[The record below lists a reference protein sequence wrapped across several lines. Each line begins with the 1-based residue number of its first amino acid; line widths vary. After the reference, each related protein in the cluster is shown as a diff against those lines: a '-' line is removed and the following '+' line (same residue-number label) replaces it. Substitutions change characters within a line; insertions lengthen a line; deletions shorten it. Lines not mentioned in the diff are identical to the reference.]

1 LRPAVLPVQPA
12 MKRLDVLRALAGV
25 VLFAGGLLLALP
37 TPYRERTFVFQAGGC
52 NLDTAVIEPKQA
64 PTHGTVLLL
73 HGLAA
78 NKKIMSYVAR
88 GFAAQDLRVV
98 VPDLPGHGRTPG
110 PFSPQRAEECS
121 ATLLVDL
128 FARGLASPDTV
139 ILAGHSM
146 GAAIALRIA
155 EKLPVAGT
163 IAISPAPMRAA
174 HGATPEALL
183 LEGPP
188 AATRNML
195 ALVGQFDMQP
205 LRDNAADLVNTQ
217 SATNSKFET
226 VPGDT
231 HVSLI
236 FDARVI
242 RRSQEWTA
250 QLLNLSSG
258 APLPSRWPLLGALA
272 GFVGLLLIAGP
283 FLREITKTDPPAAT
297 KPAQASPSWPK
308 ALLAVALAA
317 AASVLLLLRWNPFH
331 ALHVFEADYFA
342 AFLLFVSL
350 ILLAIFR
357 PAPLSSLGLSAK
369 PLLRAAFASLL
380 LLILVNGWFEL
391 TLTEA
396 WLNAARWYRFPF
408 LLLLVLPIH
417 LAEEILLGPP
427 ERLSGWRRLAAAMS
441 FRLAAWLAIAIA
453 LFHLHS
459 GEILLVLLAP
469 YFILLSLLQRRGMD
483 IVRTSTRSPAAA
495 ALFGAILLA
504 GFCLV
509 IFPIT

>member
-1 LRPAVLPVQPA
+1 
-12 MKRLDVLRALAGV
+12 MKRRDLVRAIAGV
-25 VLFAGGLLLALP
+25 VLFAAGLLVALP
-37 TPYRERTFVFQAGGC
+37 TPYRERTFIFQAGGC

-88 GFAAQDLRVV
+88 GFAAQDLRIV

-121 ATLLVDL
+121 ATLLADL
-128 FARGLASPDTV
+128 FARGMAAPDTV

-188 AATRNML
+188 ATARNML
-195 ALVGQFDMQP
+195 ALVAQFDMQA
-205 LRDNAADLVNTQ
+205 LRDNAADLVNIP
-217 SATNSKFET
+217 SATNSKFEI
-226 VPGDT
+226 VPGDS

-236 FDARVI
+236 FDPLVV

-250 QLLNLSSG
+250 QLLSLPTT
-258 APLPSRWPLLGALA
+258 APLPSRIPLLGGLA
-272 GFVGLLLIAGP
+272 GLVGVLLIAGP
-283 FLREITKTDPPAAT
+283 FLREITKTDPPAT
-297 KPAQASPSWPK
+297 PAPQRTPPSWPK
-308 ALLAVALAA
+308 AVFTIAVAA

-331 ALHVFEADYFA
+331 ALHIFEADYFA
-342 AFLLFVSL
+342 AFLVFVSI

-357 PAPLSSLGLSAK
+357 PSPFSSLGVSLK
-369 PLLRAAFASLL
+369 PLLRATFASLL

-391 TLTEA
+391 TLSEA
-396 WLNAARWYRFPF
+396 WLNAARWSRFPF

-417 LAEEILLGPP
+417 LAEEVLLGPP
-427 ERLSGWRRLAAAMS
+427 ERLAGWSRLAAAMS
-441 FRLAAWLAIAIA
+441 FRLVPWLAIAIA

-459 GEILLVLLAP
+459 GELLLVLLVPFLAV
-469 YFILLSLLQRRGMD
+469 LSLLQRRGMD
-483 IVRTSTRSPAAA
+483 IVRTSTRSAAA
-495 ALFGAILLA
+495 TALFGAILLA

>member
-1 LRPAVLPVQPA
+1 
-12 MKRLDVLRALAGV
+12 MKRRDVLRAIAGV
-25 VLFAGGLLLALP
+25 VLFAAGLLLALP
-37 TPYRERTFVFQAGGC
+37 TPYRERTFIFQAGGC
-52 NLDTAVIEPKQA
+52 NLDTAVTETKQG

-78 NKKIMSYVAR
+78 NKKIMTYVAR
-88 GFAAQDLRVV
+88 GFAAQDLRVI

-110 PFSPQRAEECS
+110 PFSPGRAEECS
-121 ATLLVDL
+121 ANLLADL
-128 FARGLASPDTV
+128 FARGMASPDSV

-146 GAAIALRIA
+146 GAAIALRVA
-155 EKLPVAGT
+155 DKFPVAGT

-183 LEGPP
+183 FEGPP
-188 AATRNML
+188 AAPHNML
-195 ALVGQFDMQP
+195 ALAGQFDMQA

-217 SATNSKFET
+217 SATNSKFEI
-226 VPGDT
+226 VPGDS

-242 RRSQEWTA
+242 GRSQEWTA
-250 QLLNLSSG
+250 QLLHLAPG
-258 APLPSRWPLLGALA
+258 APLPSRWPLFGALA
-272 GFVGLLLIAGP
+272 GFAGVLLIAGP
-283 FLREITKTDPPAAT
+283 FLREITKTDLPATIKPERTPPSWLKAILTVAVAAT
-297 KPAQASPSWPK
+297 
-308 ALLAVALAA
+308 
-317 AASVLLLLRWNPFH
+317 ASVLLLLRWKP
-331 ALHVFEADYFA
+331 LHSIRIFEADYFA

-350 ILLAIFR
+350 ILLAIHR
-357 PAPLSSLGLSAK
+357 PAPLGSLGLSVK
-369 PLLRAAFASLL
+369 PLLRAAFAGLL
-380 LLILVNGWFEL
+380 LLILINGWFEL
-391 TLTEA
+391 TLSEA
-396 WLNAARWYRFPF
+396 WLNAARWSRFPF
-408 LLLLVLPIH
+408 LLLLILPIH

-427 ERLSGWRRLAAAMS
+427 ERLAGWRRLAAAMS
-441 FRLAAWLAIAIA
+441 FRLIAWLAILIG

-469 YFILLSLLQRRGMD
+469 FFILLSLLQRRGMD
-483 IVRTSTRSPAAA
+483 VVRTGTRSPAAA